1 MVCEKC
7 GAQIDDT
14 ILSVYCNSCGHK
26 LPKNSVTVDK
36 DDFEELKSGKNRK
49 RKKWYLAAAI
59 AGGILLAAVIAIL
72 VIIQGPEAFRNLNQ
86 TAAKEHKVKKY
97 KENTEEISITDQSI
111 AQLEG
116 IYQELTRIDSNG
128 DVRMSGE
135 FPELQFLACSKVLE
149 CDIEDFSAEKF
160 PALEEVHLQVENAE
174 VDEDFWTTLAGFQAM
189 YDRGEIRSFT
199 YQVSHTIEDLYGEWA
214 DEKGLLSLTIME
226 DGNIRV
232 GAGSGL
238 LGAELLTFTEV
249 DNNTLNLKVNAVG
262 VIELVSLQMDYDLMG
277 DQMRVSIFGNT
288 YLLKRK

>member
-14 ILSVYCNSCGHK
+14 ILTVYCKSCGHK
-26 LPKNSVTVDK
+26 LPKNSASVHENDLQ
-36 DDFEELKSGKNRK
+36 ELVSGKNKK
-49 RKKWYLAAAI
+49 RKKRYLAAAI
-59 AGGILLAAVIAIL
+59 GGGVLLAAVMAIL
-72 VIIQGPEAFRNLNQ
+72 VIMQGPEAFRNLNQ
-86 TAAKEHKVKKY
+86 TATEHKVKKY
-97 KENTEEISITDQSI
+97 KENTTEISITDQTV

-116 IYQELTRIDSNG
+116 VYQELTRIDSNG

-135 FPELQFLACSKVLE
+135 FPKLQFLACSKVLE
-149 CDIEDFSAEKF
+149 CNMEDFSAEKF
-160 PALEEVHLQVENAE
+160 PSLEEVHLQIENAE

-214 DEKGLLSLTIME
+214 DENSLLSLTIME

-249 DNNTLNLKVNAVG
+249 DNNTLNLKVNAAG
-262 VIELVSLQMDYDLMG
+262 VIELVSLQMDYDLIG